1 LNVLIVNITV
11 FNDYDLFYDQ
21 WSINKRSLEIMKLTK
36 IPSGKRI
43 GQGLIL
49 LILITTLIYPLQTFA
64 QIKLT
69 LDQAIELAVEKNY
82 DAKKARLAVQKAEA
96 RKDEAIGNAFPT
108 INIDAG
114 YTNNLLKPK
123 FFLPDFANPGSGQL
137 HPVEIGAT
145 NAFKTSA
152 KLTQILFNS
161 AVFSGIG
168 TAKIIYEASKEQY
181 KSSLTKTISA
191 VRKSFYGVLL
201 AKELVNTFDTVLA
214 AANRNLYVT
223 EKMHQEGFVPEFDL
237 IRARTS
243 VKNLEPELLNA
254 KLNYYNLLNLFKFN
268 LGLDVSDSIELV
280 GQIEIKNYRVPSL
293 DSLMSILDDVNY
305 DLKALALVQKVQERK
320 INVYKSGYYPALYLF
335 GEYRYEGQSNDWDF
349 QTFNSASVG
358 IGLSYTLFNGLQ
370 TTNQVEQAKVD
381 FLTSVEQYKQ
391 TYNALKMKLTNAI
404 NKLETAHQKVKI
416 NEGNIE
422 RARRGFEI
430 SEVRYKEGTG
440 SQVEINNAITA
451 LANAKLNYL
460 KAAYDYLQ
468 ATIEL
473 QELLGIVPEKYVNI
487 YNDK

>member
-1 LNVLIVNITV
+1 
-11 FNDYDLFYDQ
+11 
-21 WSINKRSLEIMKLTK
+21 MKFTK
-36 IPSGKRI
+36 ILQSERLW
-43 GQGLIL
+43 QGLTLL
-49 LILITTLIYPLQTFA
+49 LIISSLMYPPQISA
-64 QIKLT
+64 QMKLT
-69 LDQAIELAVEKNY
+69 LDRAIELAVEKNY

-96 RKDEAIGNAFPT
+96 RKDEALGNALPT

-123 FFLPDFANPGSGQL
+123 FFLPDFTNPGSGEL
-137 HPVEIGAT
+137 HPVEIGSN

-161 AVFSGIG
+161 AVFTGIG
-168 TAKIIYEASKEQY
+168 TAKIYYEASKEQY

-201 AKELVNTFDTVLA
+201 AKELVKTFDTVLA

-237 IRARTS
+237 IRAKTS

-254 KLNYYNLLNLFKFN
+254 KLNYYQLLNLFKFN
-268 LGLDVSDSIELV
+268 LGLDVNDSVELV
-280 GQIEIKNYRVPSL
+280 GEIKIENYRVPSL
-293 DSLMSILDDVNY
+293 DSLVNILDEVNY
-305 DLKALALVQKVQERK
+305 DLKALALVQEVQERK

-335 GEYRYEGQSNDWDF
+335 GEYRYEGQSNDWNF
-349 QTFNSASVG
+349 QTFSSASVG

-370 TTNQVEQAKVD
+370 TTYQVEQAKVD
-381 FLTSVEQYKQ
+381 YLTSIEQYKQ
-391 TYNALKMKLTNAI
+391 TYNALKMQLTNAF

-416 NEGNIE
+416 NEGNID
-422 RARRGFEI
+422 RARRGYEI
-430 SEVRYKEGTG
+430 AEIRYQEGTG

-451 LANAKLNYL
+451 LANAKLNFL

-473 QELLGIVPEKYVNI
+473 QELMGIVPDKYVDI